1 MQRNEYNGWTNY
13 ETWAVNLWMSNDEG
27 SQAHYDELARDLL
40 SEDDDP
46 EDEVDRVCQLA
57 DMLKDEHE
65 EGAEVCGASGVFA
78 DLIGAALSEV
88 NWYEIA
94 EPLIEAARESV
105 PYASKAEEA

>member
-1 MQRNEYNGWTNY
+1 MQHNEYNGWTNY
-13 ETWAVNLWMSNDEG
+13 ETWAVNLWISNDEG

-46 EDEVDRVCQLA
+46 EDEGDRVCALA
-57 DMLKDEHE
+57 DAIKEAHE
-65 EGAEVCGASGVFA
+65 EGAEACGTSGVFA

-88 NWYEIA
+88 NWHEIA

-105 PYASKAEEA
+105 PYAAKSEDA